1 MIAFMKGTLAGIE
14 ETKILLEHDGIGYE
28 IFIPMDGR
36 VDRLYTGQEL
46 MVHTYLHVREDV
58 LQLYGFRLLL
68 GVNGVGPK
76 AALGILSAISA
87 DELRFAVLAED
98 IKTISKAPGIGR
110 KTAQKLVL
118 ELKDKLNLQDAFEK
132 KLEHEYS
139 SSASQEITDA
149 RQEAAEALTA
159 LGYGSTQALQA
170 VRKVDGWEKMDVETL
185 LKAALKNM

>member
-58 LQLYGFRLLL
+58 LQLYGFLTRDDLEIFRLLL

-76 AALGILSAISA
+76 AALGFQQMSCVLLFWQKT
-87 DELRFAVLAED
+87 LRR
-98 IKTISKAPGIGR
+98 S
-110 KTAQKLVL
+110 QK
-118 ELKDKLNLQDAFEK
+118 
-132 KLEHEYS
+132 
-139 SSASQEITDA
+139 
-149 RQEAAEALTA
+149 RQELEE
-159 LGYGSTQALQA
+159 
-170 VRKVDGWEKMDVETL
+170 RP
-185 LKAALKNM
+185 LKN